1 MPPDNILTGAIFRQD
16 LTDKQAQCGQR
27 WIAPVPVMARLR
39 LDDLGGGRPFKNRRE
54 HPTSSL
60 GKLVAQCCHATTHL
74 LLPFGSIHLG

>member
-1 MPPDNILTGAIFRQD
+1 
-16 LTDKQAQCGQR
+16 
-27 WIAPVPVMARLR
+27 MARLR
-39 LDDLGGGRPFKNRRE
+39 LDDLGGVRPFKNRRE